1 MAPLSKVVNVT
12 TAREL
17 HNLSGI
23 PNATENQSKSTE
35 LLIVVKI
42 ACYAAIIV
50 VGTIGNML
58 LIIAIARTPKH
69 KTSQYLIVNLAA
81 VDLLTCALSIPF
93 DIAILLIDSGWPF
106 GLALCKLIYP
116 LQTVFMAVSVF
127 TLLCMAL
134 ERHHVMIHPLKPKMS
149 GNMILLAITFIW
161 IVSIGMVSPYS
172 AALQINQGNCIENWP
187 NNDVIYPKI
196 FTLCVFFILYIGPLF
211 IISIAYARI
220 GLRLRAV
227 EDTNATKCFI
237 GCKSL
242 RDSLRQREKQN
253 IRVVKFFVIAV
264 ITFAFCLLPFQV
276 MWMWSDF
283 GNGQNWEHFNTLL
296 TFANVMVYANSAV
309 NPFIFGA
316 IGRRYH
322 CWDYICRR
330 MKQTRTSSPVRKFTL
345 VSRLFSKPKRH
356 NRRPNHLPF
365 LSQQGIEFN
374 AKDRNGNEESGL
386 NHIED
391 VVEYTSA
398 V

>member
-1 MAPLSKVVNVT
+1 MAPLSKVANVT
-12 TAREL
+12 TAGEVN
-17 HNLSGI
+17 NLSGI
-23 PNATENQSKSTE
+23 ANAAGNQNKSTE
-35 LLIVVKI
+35 LRVIQI
-42 ACYAAIIV
+42 ACYAAIMVI
-50 VGTIGNML
+50 GTIGNMM
-58 LIIAIARTPKH
+58 LIIAIARTRKR
-69 KTSQYLIVNLAA
+69 KTSQYLIVNLAT

-93 DIAILLIDSGWPF
+93 DIAILLLDSGWPF

-161 IVSIGMVSPYS
+161 IVSVGMVSPYS
-172 AALQINQGNCIENWP
+172 AALQINQGDCIENWP

-220 GLRLRAV
+220 GLRLRAA
-227 EDTNATKCFI
+227 EGRNATECFV

-242 RDSLRQREKQN
+242 RDSMRHREKQN

-264 ITFAFCLLPFQV
+264 IAFAFCLMPFQV

-283 GNGQNWEHFNTLL
+283 GNGQDWKHFNTIL
-296 TFANVMVYANSAV
+296 TFANVMVYANSAI

-316 IGRRYH
+316 IGRRYN
-322 CWDYICRR
+322 CWGWICRR
-330 MKQTRTSSPVRKFTL
+330 RKQTGTSSPVGKFTL
-345 VSRLFSKPKRH
+345 FSRLFSKPIRH
-356 NRRPNHLPF
+356 NRRPNQLPL
-365 LSQQGIEFN
+365 LSHEECN
-374 AKDRNGNEESGL
+374 AKDRNGKKESRS
-386 NHIED
+386 NNSETM
-391 VVEYTSA
+391 VEYVSA

>member
-1 MAPLSKVVNVT
+1 MAPLSEVVNVT

-17 HNLSGI
+17 HNLSAI
-23 PNATENQSKSTE
+23 PNAAENQNKSTE
-35 LLIVVKI
+35 LLTVVKI
-42 ACYAAIIV
+42 ACYAAIILI
-50 VGTIGNML
+50 GTIGNML
-58 LIIAIARTPKH
+58 LIIAIARTPKR

-93 DIAILLIDSGWPF
+93 DITILLLDSGWPF

-149 GNMILLAITFIW
+149 GNMIILAITFIW
-161 IVSIGMVSPYS
+161 IVSIGMVAPYS
-172 AALQINQGNCIENWP
+172 AALQMNQGDCIENWP

-220 GLRLRAV
+220 GLRLRAA
-227 EDTNATKCFI
+227 EDINATKCFI
-237 GCKSL
+237 GSKSL
-242 RDSLRQREKQN
+242 RDSLRHREKQN

-264 ITFAFCLLPFQV
+264 IAFAFCLMPFQV

-316 IGRRYH
+316 IGRRYN
-322 CWDYICRR
+322 CWDCICRR
-330 MKQTRTSSPVRKFTL
+330 MKQTGTSSPVRKFTL
-345 VSRLFSKPKRH
+345 VSRFFSKSTWH
-356 NRRPNHLPF
+356 NGRPNHLPF
-365 LSQQGIEFN
+365 LSQQGTELN
-374 AKDRNGNEESGL
+374 AKDRSGNEESGS
-386 NHIED
+386 NHRED
-391 VVEYTSA
+391 VVEYTS
-398 V
+398 VV